1 MGTLGG
7 GELADQAR
15 SRGIGTDTASLTG
28 TPRSSERWAL
38 GEALRARESD
48 VLQRCQE
55 AFVRQASFSHDEV
68 SSNPLWELLSIAV
81 NAIVDWLTAGN
92 VAGENDKSR
101 IASLGSSVAT
111 YQVASGTFESGDRAS
126 ASRPSETS
134 TARAVDQLSVTLLT
148 KLNLWWSE
156 ETRAVLCEEAARL
169 GTSQTTLDEATDM
182 VIRSCNSSLVR
193 MAKQYDAELT
203 TLHHELTHL
212 AMHDP
217 LTGLANRKVFLD
229 RLDRALARLDRH
241 PGGVAVIFMD
251 LDHFKR
257 VNDLYGHA
265 CGDEVLMEMARRLT
279 QHGRPEDLYARLS
292 GDEFVA
298 LIEDLPHPM
307 EDIQALTERLRSA
320 LLVPFEVDGIKLDIT
335 VSIGIA
341 VTSELGSR
349 SEHVLAQ
356 ADSALYTVK
365 RVGRNGV
372 AAVEIGKDA
381 QPIRFTE
388 ATGLHRALE
397 RGELHLDYQ
406 PILAA
411 DGHDVV
417 AFEALLRWNHPE
429 RGPIPPAEFIP
440 MAEESGQMVSIG
452 SWVIGEAC
460 RQAVQWR
467 DTIGIDAPMAV
478 NISAWQLSDPSF
490 VDVVADALFRMDM
503 SADSLILEIAEGVL
517 LSGHPDLR
525 EVLSRLKVLGV
536 RISVDDF
543 GAGYSSLSYLRHL
556 PVDQIKIDREFVQD
570 AVNNG
575 DTRVMESFIRLAH
588 ELGLQVVAEGVET
601 QFEHEAMQAMGCDV
615 FQGFLFGRPQS
626 AADAEGRYLG
636 LVHGRELPAEDSSAQ
651 V

>member
-1 MGTLGG
+1 M
-7 GELADQAR
+7 ADHGPG
-15 SRGIGTDTASLTG
+15 SSIGLRPGSPSAL
-28 TPRSSERWAL
+28 PHVNERWAL
-38 GEALRARESD
+38 GEALRDRQSE
-48 VLQRCQE
+48 VLHRCQE
-55 AFVRQASFSHDEV
+55 AFVRQAGSSYDEV
-68 SSNPLWELLSIAV
+68 IADPLWEILPIAV
-81 NAIVDWLTAGN
+81 NAIVDWLTAGSL
-92 VAGENDKSR
+92 AGDDDKSR

-111 YQVASGTFESGDRAS
+111 HQVASGTFESRRGRTRSRADD
-126 ASRPSETS
+126 ASDS
-134 TARAVDQLSVTLLT
+134 RAVDQLSVALLT

-156 ETRAVLCEEAARL
+156 ETRAVLTEEAARL
-169 GTSQTTLDEATDM
+169 GTSQATLDDATDM

-193 MAKQYDAELT
+193 MAKQYDAELS
-203 TLHHELTHL
+203 TLHHELSHL

-257 VNDLYGHA
+257 VNDLHGHA
-265 CGDEVLMEMARRLT
+265 CGDEVLMEIARRLT
-279 QHGRPEDLYARLS
+279 QHGRPGDLYARLS

-307 EDIQALTERLRSA
+307 EDAQALAERLRAA
-320 LLVPFEVDGIKLDIT
+320 LLVPFEFEDLEFDMT
-335 VSIGIA
+335 VSIGVA
-341 VTSELGSR
+341 VTSEPGSR

-372 AAVEIGKDA
+372 AAVEIGSDA
-381 QPIRFTE
+381 QPIRFTD

-397 RGELHLDYQ
+397 RGELHLAYQ

-417 AFEALLRWNHPE
+417 AFEALLRWDHPE
-429 RGPIPPAEFIP
+429 RGSIPPAEFIP
-440 MAEESGQMVSIG
+440 MAEESGQMVPIG

-478 NISAWQLSDPSF
+478 NVSAWQLSDPSF
-490 VDVVADALFRMDM
+490 VDVVADTLFRTDM
-503 SADSLILEIAEGVL
+503 QPDSLILEIAEGVL
-517 LSGHPDLR
+517 LSGSPNLR
-525 EVLSRLKVLGV
+525 EILSGLKVLGV

-570 AVNNG
+570 AVNHG

-601 QFEHEAMQAMGCDV
+601 RLEHEAMQAMGCDV
-615 FQGFLFGRPQS
+615 FQGYLFGRPQS
-626 AADAEGRYLG
+626 AAHAEGRYLG
-636 LVHGRELPAEDSSAQ
+636 LVMDDGMVGPDAPTRP
-651 V
+651 